1 MAVILLLAIFAVL
14 ANALLLWLDHRLHHR
29 AA

>member
-1 MAVILLLAIFAVL
+1 MATILLLAIVAVS
-14 ANALLLWLDHRLHHR
+14 ASGILLWLDHRLHHR